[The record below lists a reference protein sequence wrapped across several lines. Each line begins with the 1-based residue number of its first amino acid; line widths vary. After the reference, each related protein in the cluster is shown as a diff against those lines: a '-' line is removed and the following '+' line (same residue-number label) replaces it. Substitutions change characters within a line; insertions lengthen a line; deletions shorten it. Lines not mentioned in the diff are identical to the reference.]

1 MNDAAKAESPEQ
13 DFSENL
19 ALPTITLAAPK
30 VKVDLATVLGLFFAV
45 GLIFA
50 AIAYGNSNA
59 SFFNMPSVLIV
70 VFGTIAA
77 TAVSFTGEEIAR
89 GGSIF
94 AKSLMRRV
102 YDPSKLAKTLVD
114 LSVVAKKKGILA
126 LMSHEDQLNKDKF
139 LSRAIQMVVDG
150 YGANEVNGLLSH
162 EIDMLAERHKR
173 SASIAR
179 RASEVAPAM
188 GLIGTLV
195 GLVQMLADLENPDT
209 IGPAM
214 AVALLTTF
222 YGAILGTVIMAPLAV
237 KLEKN
242 SSDEALVK
250 TLIRVASVSIARQD
264 NPRRLEML
272 LNSELPPSQRIRYF
286 D

>member
-1 MNDAAKAESPEQ
+1 MNEAAQAEQ
-13 DFSENL
+13 DTSS
-19 ALPTITLAAPK
+19 LPTIRIENPEKKA
-30 VKVDLATVLGLFFAV
+30 DLATIL

-50 AIAYGNSNA
+50 FGFIVGAILIGNSNA
-59 SFFNMPSVLIV
+59 NFFNVPSLMIVL
-70 VFGTIAA
+70 FGSMAA
-77 TAVSFTGEEIAR
+77 TAVSFSGDE
-89 GGSIF
+89 
-94 AKSLMRRV
+94 LMRASSIVGKSMFRPV
-102 YDPSKLAKTLVD
+102 QDPKKLSMTLVD
-114 LSVVAKKKGILA
+114 MAMIAKKKGVLA
-126 LMSHEDQLNKDKF
+126 LSNYDREMQKDAF
-139 LSRAIQMVVDG
+139 LAKSMQMAIDG
-150 YGANEVNGLLSH
+150 YDAVDIEPLLVNEV
-162 EIDMLAERHKR
+162 EVLAERHKR

-195 GLVQMLADLENPDT
+195 GLVQMLADLENPET

-222 YGAILGTVIMAPLAV
+222 YGAILGTIVMAPLAV

-242 SSDEALVK
+242 SSDETLIK
-250 TLIRVASVSIARQD
+250 TLIILATTSIARQD
-264 NPRRLEML
+264 NPRRLEMQ